1 MIRAYFIPS
10 VKTIGTLL
18 AGAILSAL
26 LYEGYYYLQVLRWVD
41 AIRINQAI
49 QQAAQQQAPPGK

>member
-1 MIRAYFIPS
+1 MIKAYLVPS
-10 VKTIGTLL
+10 LKTIIATLV
-18 AGAILSAL
+18 GALLTAV